1 MTIASCWAEAGTT
14 WAKRARLARAAMP
27 RTQADVR
34 TALQL
39 IREEVAEPMG
49 ASYSTPLKVHNLK
62 YERWRISN

>member
-1 MTIASCWAEAGTT
+1 MTIANCWALAGTA
-14 WAKRARLARAAMP
+14 WAKNVRAARAATP
-27 RTQADVR
+27 RTYRDVR